1 MSKFEV
7 LNDGQWELI
16 QNLMNWTPPLER
28 GVPRS
33 DLGKVWNSIF
43 YVTCHGCRW
52 ADLPIDLSKFVPR
65 STAHKWMKQ
74 FEELGVLDR
83 VLSGLLKKAIQE
95 KKIDLQVKKSRGKNF
110 KANKSK
116 KGNVKV
122 KKKLKDKKSK
132 SKPKVIKSKLRG
144 NKGSSDKKKKVKR
157 KVSGRENRRRR

>member
-95 KKIDLQVKKSRGKNF
+95 KKIDLSQV
-110 KANKSK
+110 A
-116 KGNVKV
+116 V
-122 KKKLKDKKSK
+122 D
-132 SKPKVIKSKLRG
+132 
-144 NKGSSDKKKKVKR
+144 GSFSPC
-157 KVSGRENRRRR
+157 SGRL

>member
-1 MSKFEV
+1 MHVSELSNDYYHFDPARYSLEGERSKQVYRLGDRLEV
-7 LNDGQWELI
+7 KVVRVD
-16 QNLMNWTPPLER
+16 LE
-28 GVPRS
+28 
-33 DLGKVWNSIF
+33 
-43 YVTCHGCRW
+43 
-52 ADLPIDLSKFVPR
+52 
-65 STAHKWMKQ
+65 
-74 FEELGVLDR
+74 
-83 VLSGLLKKAIQE
+83 E

-132 SKPKVIKSKLRG
+132 SKPKVIKSKLRR